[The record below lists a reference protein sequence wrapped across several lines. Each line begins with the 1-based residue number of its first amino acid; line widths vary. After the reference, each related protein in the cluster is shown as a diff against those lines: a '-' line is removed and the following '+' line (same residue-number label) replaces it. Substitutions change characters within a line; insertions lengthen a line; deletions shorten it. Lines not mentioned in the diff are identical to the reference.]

1 MYIQVEGKQTLLSP
15 TVWLNDLIIHAASL
29 QLICKELVNQD
40 YRLTLTI
47 QERGAAPHCAACN
60 KHAQLLHDE
69 SASWL
74 LTFCS
79 DERIQICDS
88 LKRFMSWVIKKFVN
102 A

>member
-60 KHAQLLHDE
+60 KHANCFMMGLLLGYSLFVVMRE
-69 SASWL
+69 S
-74 LTFCS
+74 
-79 DERIQICDS
+79 
-88 LKRFMSWVIKKFVN
+88 RFVIV
-102 A
+102 